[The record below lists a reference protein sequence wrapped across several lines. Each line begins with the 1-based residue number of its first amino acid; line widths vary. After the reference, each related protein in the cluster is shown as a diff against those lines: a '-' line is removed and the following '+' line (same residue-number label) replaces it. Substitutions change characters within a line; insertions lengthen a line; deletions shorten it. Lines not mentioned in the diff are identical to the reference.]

1 MKKTGIIIVAASIL
15 AAVGGASYFLM
26 GGKKTSTDVDTG
38 YSKGHRVVA
47 SNVNPVPSGLK
58 ENYFGGKRT
67 KKRKSIKKCSSHSR
81 SNLCRRVD
89 KTIQPSTSCL
99 SIVFC
104 KWK

>member
-47 SNVNPVPSGLK
+47 SNVNPVPSELK
-58 ENYFGGKRT
+58 EGYFGGKRT
-67 KKRKSIKKCSSHSR
+67 KKRKPIRK
-81 SNLCRRVD
+81 N
-89 KTIQPSTSCL
+89 KTT
-99 SIVFC
+99 
-104 KWK
+104 KR